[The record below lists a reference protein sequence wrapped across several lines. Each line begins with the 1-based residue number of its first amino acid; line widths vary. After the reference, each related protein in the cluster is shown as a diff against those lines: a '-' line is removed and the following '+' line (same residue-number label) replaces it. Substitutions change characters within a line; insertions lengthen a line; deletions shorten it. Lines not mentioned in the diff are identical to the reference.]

1 MPQTPY
7 ANEQYIHQLIGK
19 ALAASASD
27 IHLRVEKPPGA
38 RVRGA
43 MVYFRVD
50 KIRPEDTDAA
60 ARLLLG
66 PRGTAEFLAKLG
78 EHVTSYDA
86 AAHGRFRVSIYRERA
101 GLAIVLRHI
110 ATKVPTLDE
119 VGAPIAARVLAEVE
133 RGLVLVTG
141 PSASGKTTTAA
152 AMIDHINKTF
162 PKHIVTLEDP
172 VEFVHADDKAS
183 VSQREVGSDT
193 ESYISGLA
201 AIVRQDA
208 DVVLVGE
215 LRDTPTLESAFAV
228 AEMGHLVIATIA
240 TADVFRTLNRLG
252 SISKNAREARERIAD
267 TLQGIVSL
275 RLLPRRDGAGSVL
288 AAEAL
293 VATPS
298 VRDALRNP
306 EDAPPLKEIMEKGV
320 APYGMQSFEMHL
332 KQLLAQN
339 AITKDVA
346 KAAALL

>member
-7 ANEQYIHQLIGK
+7 SNELYLHQLIGK
-19 ALAASASD
+19 ALAANASD

-50 KIRPEDTDAA
+50 KIRPEDTEAA
-60 ARLLLG
+60 ARVLLG
-66 PRGTAEFLAKLG
+66 PRATGDLFAKLG

-86 AAHGRFRVSIYRERA
+86 GSHGRFRVSVYRERA
-101 GLAIVLRHI
+101 GLAIVMRHI
-110 ATKVPTLDE
+110 AASVPTLED
-119 VGAPIAARVLAEVE
+119 VGAPLAARVLAEVD

-141 PSASGKTTTAA
+141 PAASGKTTTAA

-162 PKHIVTLEDP
+162 PKHVVTLEDP
-172 VEFVHADDKAS
+172 VEFLHADDKAS
-183 VSQREVGSDT
+183 VSQREVGTDT
-193 ESYISGLA
+193 SSYLTGLGA
-201 AIVRQDA
+201 VVRQDA

-215 LRDTPTLESAFAV
+215 IRDTPTLEAAFAV
-228 AEMGHLVIATIA
+228 AEMGHLVIATLS
-240 TADVFRTLNRLG
+240 TLDVVRTLNRLG
-252 SISKNAREARERIAD
+252 SISKHAREARERIAD
-267 TLQGIVSL
+267 TLQGIVSQ

-293 VATPS
+293 VGTSA

-306 EDAPPLKEIMEKGV
+306 EDAPPLKELMEKGV
-320 APYGMQSFEMHL
+320 SPYGMQSFEMHL

-346 KAAALL
+346 KAAAAL